1 MHRQFCYLPTIFY
14 RLNFFHCWKENQPKF
29 HAKKKDDKVAN
40 KTAYKKKCKG
50 EKGERENKIE
60 IDARKKSKF
69 WLMRMTEKQKK
80 LLD

>member
-14 RLNFFHCWKENQPKF
+14 RLNFFLCWKENQPKF

-40 KTAYKKKCKG
+40 KTTYKKKCKG
-50 EKGERENKIE
+50 KKGERENKIE

>member
-14 RLNFFHCWKENQPKF
+14 RLNFFLCWKENQPKF

-50 EKGERENKIE
+50 KKGERKNKIE

>member
-14 RLNFFHCWKENQPKF
+14 RLNFFLCWKENQPKF

-50 EKGERENKIE
+50 KKGERENQIE
-60 IDARKKSKF
+60 IDSRKKSKF
-69 WLMRMTEKQKK
+69 WLMRMTEKEKK